1 MVKINV
7 REDCSYKVKDIQYR
21 DDLIFVDRDYEVKAI
36 KEHFGNAPAVRDCDA
51 FFVKVENGEYTEVY
65 CMEGK
70 TPYLDKDLCKIWIE
84 VED

>member
-1 MVKINV
+1 M
-7 REDCSYKVKDIQYR
+7 CFWYGQYFAR
-21 DDLIFVDRDYEVKAI
+21 TKTKIFVDRDYEVKAI
-36 KEHFGNAPAVRDCDA
+36 KEHFGNAPA
-51 FFVKVENGEYTEVY
+51 VKVENGEYTEVY